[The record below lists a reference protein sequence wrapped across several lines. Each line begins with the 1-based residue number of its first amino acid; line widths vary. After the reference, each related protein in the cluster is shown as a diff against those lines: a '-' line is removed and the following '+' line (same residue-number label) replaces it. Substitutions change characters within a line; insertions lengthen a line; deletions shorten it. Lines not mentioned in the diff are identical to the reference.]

1 MLYVIYKKRPEVKE
15 HKVQIKVDM
24 PLSEEER
31 MQKGFTDSSFWKPEV
46 SQDSSNLD
54 DILADYE

>member
-1 MLYVIYKKRPEVKE
+1 MLYVIYKKKPEVSE

-46 SQDSSNLD
+46 NQDSSNLD
-54 DILADYE
+54 DILANYE